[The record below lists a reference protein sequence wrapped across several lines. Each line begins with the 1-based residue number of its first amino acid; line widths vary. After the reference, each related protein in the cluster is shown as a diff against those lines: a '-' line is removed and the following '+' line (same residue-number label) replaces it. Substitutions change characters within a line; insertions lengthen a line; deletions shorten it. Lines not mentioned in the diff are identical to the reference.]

1 MLTIRDIATLAGVS
15 RSTVSRVLNNS
26 TSVNEETR
34 LLVKKVMEEQG
45 YRPNVH
51 AQSLSNKEAKTIG
64 VVIPEML
71 DPFFATMSAGIEK
84 VCQQSKTHILLA
96 VGGKTA
102 ETELAAIHN
111 LVRQQCDAVVVHAK
125 VASDEQLV
133 SIAERL
139 PGFVLLNRHIKK
151 IASHCVWLNNKEGG
165 RLAAEYLLK
174 QNKKAIAVVASN
186 FGIADPQ
193 QRIAGVKQAHIEAG
207 VPHNESA
214 IAIAHPNREGGA
226 LAAQKLLLTGQCF
239 DAVVCYNDLM
249 AIGVIQTLQENGIK
263 VPEQVSVMGFDDLPI
278 AAYCTPRLT
287 TIRYPIEQMAA
298 QAARLALFKVRG
310 IKAQEGFNKT
320 GASDG
325 VQVGESRQDYQPVLV
340 VRESG

>member
-139 PGFVLLNRHIKK
+139 PGFVLVNRYIKK
-151 IASHCVWLNNKEGG
+151 IASRCVWLNNKEGG

-193 QRIAGVKQAHIEAG
+193 QRIEGVKQAHIEAS
-207 VPHNESA
+207 VPHNESCDS
-214 IAIAHPNREGGA
+214 H
-226 LAAQKLLLTGQCF
+226 
-239 DAVVCYNDLM
+239 
-249 AIGVIQTLQENGIK
+249 
-263 VPEQVSVMGFDDLPI
+263 
-278 AAYCTPRLT
+278 CTPQSR
-287 TIRYPIEQMAA
+287 
-298 QAARLALFKVRG
+298 RG
-310 IKAQEGFNKT
+310 CLGRTKT
-320 GASDG
+320 A
-325 VQVGESRQDYQPVLV
+325 VNRPVF
-340 VRESG
+340 